1 MRIPMLLDLS
11 YKNFKCEK
19 VWLEEKPL
27 DAQRAAMARRLGIP
41 ETESILCWEID
52 RQNPVD
58 LDKCF
63 RSFADDLFNLGD
75 EFLFKGG
82 SLDDVKDLFL
92 KYGPLFS
99 GDRISIRDLKDMLCG
114 FYLIAFAYL
123 LNQPVGMG
131 YLEEQLLAPWKSI
144 LNNLYKIYEISGRK
158 LEELKV
164 FSPMTIYPTRRSW
177 PVFHIPLHG
186 FDSLQTREDIIR
198 YFDGE
203 IIKNVTKLIQN
214 HSILKPIY
222 NKRSDNFEL
231 HMAFSDAFT
240 FAVAKVVFGKSEP
253 KKCKCG
259 CGLPA
264 LKGDYYDENHKRK
277 MLDTAVKQKVIRY
290 FYKTLDAKHNRE
302 RHEAVKEIIN
312 KQWNKGVRSEDEL
325 KRTVRKALHLT

>member
-1 MRIPMLLDLS
+1 MRIPMLLDLG

-19 VWLEEKPL
+19 VWLEEKAL
-27 DAQRAAMARRLGIP
+27 DARRLGEP
-41 ETESILCWEID
+41 ETEPALCWE
-52 RQNPVD
+52 VD
-58 LDKCF
+58 TKARIALDDKF
-63 RSFADDLFNLGD
+63 VMDLFDTSDKL
-75 EFLFKGG
+75 LFENGP
-82 SLDDVKDLFL
+82 LDDVKNLFL
-92 KYGPLFS
+92 KYGPLFP
-99 GDRISIRDLKDMLCG
+99 GDRISICNLKEMLCG
-114 FYLIAFAYL
+114 FYLITFTYL

-131 YLEEQLLAPWKSI
+131 HIEEQLLAPWKSM
-144 LNNLYKIYEISGRK
+144 LNKLDEISGRK
-158 LEELKV
+158 LKA
-164 FSPMTIYPTRRSW
+164 FSPMTIYPTRSSW

-203 IIKNVTKLIQN
+203 IIKNITKLIQN

-325 KRTVRKALHLT
+325 KEAVRKALHLT